1 MARVKRGVIK
11 HAKHKKILSMAKG
24 YRGRAGSCYRIAHER
39 VEKGLQ
45 YAYRDRRK
53 KKTTFR
59 QLWITRINAAARE
72 MGITYSQ
79 LMNGFKK
86 AGIELDRKVLSAMAI
101 DNRDAF
107 AAAVESAKRFIGTAP
122 KKAA

>member
-1 MARVKRGVIK
+1 MKRGVVK
-11 HAKHKKILSMAKG
+11 HAKHKKILEMAKG

-59 QLWITRINAAARE
+59 QLWIVRINALARE
-72 MGITYSQ
+72 CGLTYSE
-79 LMNGFKK
+79 LIGGMKK
-86 AGIELDRKVLSAMAI
+86 AGITLDRKVMAAMAV
-101 DNRDAF
+101 DAPAEF
-107 AAAVESAKRFIGTAP
+107 KAVAEQAKKFVGSAA
-122 KKAA
+122 